1 MRSYPGDMS
10 DMAQGATARSAVQD
24 EAGRGGRWWWVF
36 LITGT
41 LWMILGL
48 IILRFNT
55 ASIVTIGVLVGAV
68 ILAAGVNELF
78 IGSVERSGWRW
89 LHWIIGALFIVI
101 GIVAMFSP
109 ADTFWAM
116 AMLIGWF
123 LLFKGTLDIVM
134 SFATRS
140 TNEMWWLGL
149 VVGILEIL
157 LAFWAAGGFGNKV
170 ILLIA
175 WAAAA
180 CLARGITEFIMAF
193 RLRKGFAQTPV
204 DRTSGPRP
212 AVA

>member
-1 MRSYPGDMS
+1 MS
-10 DMAQGATARSAVQD
+10 DTAQARYTVQG
-24 EAGRGGRWWWVF
+24 EKGRTGRLWWVF

-41 LWMILGL
+41 LWMILAL

-68 ILAAGVNELF
+68 ILAAGINELF
-78 IGSVERSGWRW
+78 IGSVEKSGWRW
-89 LHWIIGALFIVI
+89 LNWILGALFIVI
-101 GIVAMFSP
+101 GTIAMFSP

-134 SFATRS
+134 AFVTKSS
-140 TNEMWWLGL
+140 NEMWWLGL

-170 ILLIA
+170 VLLIA
-175 WAAAA
+175 WAAGA
-180 CLARGITEFIMAF
+180 CLARGVTEFIMAF
-193 RLRKGFAQTPV
+193 RLRSGGEAATPV